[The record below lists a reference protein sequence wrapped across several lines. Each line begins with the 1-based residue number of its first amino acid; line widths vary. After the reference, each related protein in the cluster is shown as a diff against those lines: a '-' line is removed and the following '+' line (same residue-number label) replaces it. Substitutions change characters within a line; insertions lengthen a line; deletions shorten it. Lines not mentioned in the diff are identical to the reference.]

1 MGTTVTRWLSLC
13 ILFSV
18 PYVCVCVCSPCEN
31 SERNRGNSHWLSHH
45 PDHVVACALIRSP
58 TRLTGHCS
66 AAVHVD
72 DCGLPL
78 AVAQSGR
85 FCPRPTCYGDVLE
98 KALLLRRTGSSPRA
112 SRRGQRHF
120 YTHTSRTPPPHH
132 CNEPP
137 HALPILYVQAAGAG
151 QKWQG
156 VARLVARAPNM
167 TRNRTAVA
175 RSVWRNW
182 SETQTTRRAPLP
194 TILSEDQDVSSVP
207 RGPSHAYARCPG
219 MRAAL

>member
-18 PYVCVCVCSPCEN
+18 PCVSVCSPCEN

-45 PDHVVACALIRSP
+45 PDHVVACALIQST

-120 YTHTSRTPPPHH
+120 YTHTSRTPPLII
-132 CNEPP
+132 
-137 HALPILYVQAAGAG
+137 A
-151 QKWQG
+151 
-156 VARLVARAPNM
+156 
-167 TRNRTAVA
+167 T
-175 RSVWRNW
+175 S
-182 SETQTTRRAPLP
+182 
-194 TILSEDQDVSSVP
+194 P
-207 RGPSHAYARCPG
+207 RMRCPSCMCKPRERVKNG
-219 MRAAL
+219 RVLLV